1 MYILLIFQ
9 NWWLP
14 LLVPVDPARMVGNVY
29 LHQAQMEA
37 AQVQVEVDL
46 DQVGQDLV
54 LTMIT
59 HVSVLMDTLAI
70 DVKQVC
76 KLSYIDEHFMANFNH
91 DKLSCALSQKGFC
104 SVLVTAFP
112 HQY

>member
-1 MYILLIFQ
+1 MYILLILQ

-14 LLVPVDPARMVGNVY
+14 LFVPVDPARMVENVY

-54 LTMIT
+54 VTMIT
-59 HVSVLMDTLAI
+59 HVSVLMDTLVI

-76 KLSYIDEHFMANFNH
+76 ML
-91 DKLSCALSQKGFC
+91 
-104 SVLVTAFP
+104 
-112 HQY
+112 